1 MPPVVGLVKF
11 TAVVADPAQST
22 WLAGW
27 FTCGVGFTVIVK
39 LSGRLTQLMPPLLY
53 VNVTVIVAVT
63 GALPG
68 LVALNERI
76 SPVPAATSPM
86 LVLLLVQVNT
96 ATPPPAGVVKL
107 ILAVGLLLHTVWL
120 GTGLMIGGGFTVIV
134 KVIGVP
140 LHVTPPL
147 V

>member
-1 MPPVVGLVKF
+1 M
-11 TAVVADPAQST
+11 
-22 WLAGW
+22 
-27 FTCGVGFTVIVK
+27 
-39 LSGRLTQLMPPLLY
+39 
-53 VNVTVIVAVT
+53 VAVT

-68 LVALNERI
+68 LVALNDRI
-76 SPVPAATSPM
+76 SPVPDATNPI
-86 LVLLLVQVNT
+86 LVLLLVQVN
-96 ATPPPAGVVKL
+96 AALPPPAGVVKL
-107 ILAVGLLLHTVWL
+107 ILAVGLLWHTVWL